1 MSGFLN
7 KKERLID
14 YKLTEH
20 GRKQL
25 SLGELKF
32 KYYTF
37 SDRSIVYQCNIE
49 DGIKFSAL
57 EASLDSKPEISF
69 FPFEATTD
77 PGIYYNPEYYLS
89 SELKF
94 ENINEDFFGLNVSYN
109 TLAQNIS
116 SSEILLTKTVTNR
129 SLAEI
134 SEFNFLNTNI
144 KENYDFGNSILS
156 RKYPTVKFFEEN
168 IENIKSVKEDVRFL
182 DFLRYK
188 KMPPIGITNS
198 LEVQKSQEEDNR
210 TSNLHRIFKSLRV
223 SNKINNQDDFEKTV
237 VKAVNAISSTDYIHK
252 LFYELNPSFTTEND
266 VFHFELHN
274 IIAENKIDKLSF
286 VKLGNFYDE
295 KNKKF
300 IDVFF
305 IGKFYENLNVE
316 ENFNVENNTTFIRSL
331 KDFKFIN
338 IFTLVVEKWLRKLE
352 VVK

>member
-37 SDRSIVYQCNIE
+37 SDRSIVYQCKFE
-49 DGIKFSAL
+49 DGIKFSTL
-57 EASLDSKPEISF
+57 ESSLNSTPEHSF

-77 PGIYYNPEYYLS
+77 PGLYYNPEYYLS

-94 ENINEDFFGLNVSYN
+94 ENTNEEFFGLNSSYK
-109 TLAQNIS
+109 TLAENIS
-116 SSEILLTKTVTNR
+116 SSEILLTRTVTNKNL
-129 SLAEI
+129 SEI
-134 SEFNFLNTNI
+134 SDFNFSSMEV
-144 KENYDFGNSILS
+144 KKSYDFGNSILT

-168 IENIKSVKEDVRFL
+168 IENIKSVKDDARFL
-182 DFLRYK
+182 EFLRYK

-198 LEVQKSQEEDNR
+198 LEVQNQQAEDR
-210 TSNLHRIFKSLRV
+210 KISNLQKIFKSLRIN
-223 SNKINNQDDFEKTV
+223 NKINRQDTLSSAV
-237 VKAVNAISSTDYIHK
+237 VKAVDAISNTDYIHK
-252 LFYELNPSFTTEND
+252 LLYELNPSFSSEDD
-266 VFHFELHN
+266 VLHFEVHN
-274 IIAENKIDKLSF
+274 IVNENNIDKLSF
-286 VKLGNFYDE
+286 VKLGSFYDE

-300 IDVFF
+300 IDVFLV
-305 IGKFYENLNVE
+305 GKFYENLRVE
-316 ENFNVENNTTFIRSL
+316 EDFNVENNTTFVESL

-338 IFTLVVEKWLRKLE
+338 IFTLVVEKW
-352 VVK
+352 